1 MSGEEF
7 IPSWIYTFLVLP
19 IVILAQK
26 HFSLSSKVAVLE
38 ATQNLKKKDVTELQQ
53 CMKDLTAKVEH
64 LSGQID
70 EHLRNSS

>member
-1 MSGEEF
+1 MSSVEF
-7 IPSWIYTFLVLP
+7 LPDWIYTFLLLP
-19 IVILAQK
+19 IVIMAQK

-53 CMKDLTAKVEH
+53 CMKDLTAKVER